1 MTAKRGEAGVSFG
14 WIMQPALF
22 DTPEGFDPGDTSLA
36 RVMISANERHVELAR
51 EAGFD
56 TVWVEDHMGWGEKAH
71 LECFTNMAWLAGR
84 HPGLRYGTMVC
95 GQAFRNPAYLAK
107 LATNMSL
114 LTGGRF
120 VLGIGAGNNEAEH
133 RQYGFPYGPAGE
145 RLARTEEA
153 VRIVRAMWAES
164 PATFE
169 GEYHAVRG
177 AFSSPLPDG
186 PIPLMIGGGGEKKTL
201 RLVAEHA
208 DWWCNDALPPPVF
221 EHKTRVLDEHCA
233 AVGRDPSEIVR
244 SQVAWISVEDHP
256 SRLRRRESPYIV
268 SGAPEEVTRQL
279 LAFSAAGARH
289 FQIRFMDYPE
299 TAGMERFV
307 EKVMPRLVE
316 EGAARKPG
324 GDGR

>member
-1 MTAKRGEAGVSFG
+1 MTPHQGAPGEVSFG

-22 DTPEGFDPGDTSLA
+22 DVPDGVDPRDVSLA
-36 RVMISANERHVELAR
+36 RGLISANERHVELAR
-51 EAGFD
+51 ESGFD
-56 TVWVEDHMGWGEKAH
+56 TIWVEDHMNWGEKAH

-95 GQAFRNPAYLAK
+95 GQAFRNSAYLAK

-120 VLGIGAGNNEAEH
+120 VLGLGAGNNGAEH
-133 RQYGFPYGPAGE
+133 RQYGFPFLPAGE
-145 RLARTEEA
+145 RVAQTGEA
-153 VRIVRAMWAES
+153 IRIIRALWDES

-169 GEYHAVRG
+169 GEHYAIRE
-177 AFSSPLPDG
+177 AFSSPLPDV

-208 DWWCNDALPPPVF
+208 DWWCNDALPPSVF
-221 EHKTRVLDEHCA
+221 ERKTRVLDEHCA

-244 SQVAWISVEDHP
+244 SQVAWISVEDDP
-256 SRLRRRESPYIV
+256 SRALRREKPHVV
-268 SGAPEEVTRQL
+268 SGDPDGVTREL
-279 LAFSAAGARH
+279 LAFVAAGARH

-307 EKVMPRLVE
+307 EKVMPRLLE
-316 EGAARKPG
+316 EGVTR
-324 GDGR
+324 